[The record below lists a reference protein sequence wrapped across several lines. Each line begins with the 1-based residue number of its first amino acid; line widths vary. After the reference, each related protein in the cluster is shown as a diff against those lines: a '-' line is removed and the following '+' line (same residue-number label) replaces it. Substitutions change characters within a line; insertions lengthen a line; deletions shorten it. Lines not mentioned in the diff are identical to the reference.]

1 MGFKTSSCGEKM
13 SNYEEE
19 MDSSVEDSNDNER
32 NTIRAELSSLSFE
45 ELQKLKERIGAKV
58 YNEALFGKKDKQADS
73 KPKVFK
79 RENKNRPREVSSK
92 KPVPFLLDPPVVK
105 KKEVRDPRF
114 DPLCGE
120 FDKKSF
126 SENYN
131 FLSDIRMK
139 DIKAIRAELK
149 ETTDP
154 EREKQL
160 RRLLQRL
167 NDQHKAS
174 KKKKIDSEEAIK
186 QRSKTE
192 EEFREGRQP
201 HFKNKSELRVEA
213 LVKQYEEL
221 KKEGTGRIQRHL
233 KRRQQKVKKRS
244 HKAPTG
250 VS

>member
-1 MGFKTSSCGEKM
+1 MSS
-13 SNYEEE
+13 SDDNSINSEEE
-19 MDSSVEDSNDNER
+19 ELNDGDR
-32 NTIRAELSSLSFE
+32 TAIRAELSSLSFE

-58 YNEALFGKKDKQADS
+58 YKEALFGKNDKQMVKS
-73 KPKVFK
+73 VPKVFK
-79 RENKNRPREVSSK
+79 RENKNRPREMSSK
-92 KPVPFLLDPPVVK
+92 RPVPMILDVPKVK

-120 FDKKSF
+120 FNKKEF
-126 SENYN
+126 SDNYN

-154 EREKQL
+154 EKEKQL
-160 RRLLQRL
+160 RRLLQRM
-167 NDQHKAS
+167 NDQHKAT
-174 KKKKIDSEEAIK
+174 KKKKEERELK
-186 QRSKTE
+186 HKKKTE
-192 EEFREGRQP
+192 VEQTFREGKHP
-201 HFKNKSELRVEA
+201 HFKNKSESRVEA
-213 LVKQYEEL
+213 LVRQYEEL